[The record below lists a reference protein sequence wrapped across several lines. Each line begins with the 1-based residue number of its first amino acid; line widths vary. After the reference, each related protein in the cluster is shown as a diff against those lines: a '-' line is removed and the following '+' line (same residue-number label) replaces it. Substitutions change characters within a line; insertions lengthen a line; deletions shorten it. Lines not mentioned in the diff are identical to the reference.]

1 MLDWMKGNEGPE
13 ATGCLSSP
21 YTSTTSLTRLCSDT
35 SKFLEPPETPA
46 PVFAIRAFKSALF
59 GTPGAEEEKDQTS
72 DLKKPVQSR
81 SKSDSTNSIPI
92 PVPAQSEKEDPKQ
105 DDTLFNPTGS
115 PTKSI
120 LVTPG
125 TISNRR
131 KTVSFGDGVVDNEGK
146 RDSQLTKAV
155 VKTPPNPAGNLTAQW
170 MSGSAEGR
178 PRSQLTQ
185 TLMDARDNASK
196 NAEGAETSPSKSAA
210 RAQMKDDSSADDITV
225 NLEDPRSES
234 GKYWKTEFDN
244 YRTRTNREIKTL
256 IHYRSVAKS
265 YARKKDTEALRLADK
280 LREEEEKV
288 ADMER
293 QVSRLAATIV
303 GENSKANKE
312 DLIHD
317 LSRQTTLALQYKQQV
332 SSLRKSL
339 EQQGVVG
346 DNTATLSEPAK
357 KSPSE
362 NTSEELRKAQQEL
375 KQANARIEELMRQ
388 QKPTQNPDLK
398 ELQSLAQSSEKK
410 AQDLEKEN
418 HSLKQTMA
426 RVKQEMSRYE
436 GRRKEKETKFRQ
448 REIKLEGRVQEYRER
463 LKKVTQE
470 HRESEDALRAG
481 FNEER
486 RRMQSQI
493 DTLKLRATNAER
505 IPALMPQQ
513 RHTFSPRKDH
523 TGVQI
528 HEFAELDHPEVEEAT
543 EDIEAPPSP
552 SPRTKT
558 RHTRNATTGTFDLK
572 RATQKITA
580 DDAEVTHY
588 LHEILDRPRPK
599 SYQFDKDPVITSS
612 HGTAPLK
619 SLDRNLKTH
628 SHQPT
633 GDKQRSYRSLY
644 LHDSEDTGNRPGQ
657 ATRSRPHIRS
667 TLDNIS
673 GLPSSHA
680 GPYAGQTISG
690 ERGGRPTGLA
700 DVSISPERYASAQ
713 SRLQQKKNIRRLRA
727 MGEGNI
733 RPMIASGV
741 GQN

>member
-13 ATGCLSSP
+13 AT
-21 YTSTTSLTRLCSDT
+21 DT
-35 SKFLEPPETPA
+35 SKLLEPPETPA

-72 DLKKPVQSR
+72 DLNKPVHHR
-81 SKSDSTNSIPI
+81 SKGDSTNSIPI
-92 PVPAQSEKEDPKQ
+92 PVPVQAEKEDPKQ
-105 DDTLFNPTGS
+105 DDSLFNPAGS

-146 RDSQLTKAV
+146 RDSQSTKV

-210 RAQMKDDSSADDITV
+210 RVQMKEDSSADDITV

-234 GKYWKTEFDN
+234 GKYWKMEFDN
-244 YRTRTNREIKTL
+244 YRARTNREIKTL

-357 KSPSE
+357 KSPPAG
-362 NTSEELRKAQQEL
+362 TSGELLKAQQEL
-375 KQANARIEELMRQ
+375 KQANAKIEELMRQ
-388 QKPTQNPDLK
+388 QKPTQTPDLQ

-418 HSLKQTMA
+418 LSLKQTMA

-436 GRRKEKETKFRQ
+436 GRRKDKETRFRQ

-470 HRESEDALRAG
+470 RRESEDALRAS
-481 FNEER
+481 FDEER

-523 TGVQI
+523 TGVQT
-528 HEFAELDHPEVEEAT
+528 HDFAESDHPEIEEAT

-572 RATQKITA
+572 RATQRITA

-588 LHEILDRPRPK
+588 LHEILDKPRPK
-599 SYQFDKDPVITSS
+599 SYQFDKDPIITSS
-612 HGTAPLK
+612 HDTAPLK

-628 SHQPT
+628 AHQPT

-644 LHDSEDTGNRPGQ
+644 RHDSENNGTQPGHT
-657 ATRSRPHIRS
+657 TRSRPHIRS

-673 GLPSSHA
+673 GLPNSHT
-680 GPYAGQTISG
+680 GTYAGHTISGG
-690 ERGGRPTGLA
+690 ERGGRRTGLA
-700 DVSISPERYASAQ
+700 DMSRELISPERVAAAQ
-713 SRLQQKKNIRRLRA
+713 SRLQQKKDSRRLRA

-733 RPMIASGV
+733 RPMISSGV

>member
-1 MLDWMKGNEGPE
+1 
-13 ATGCLSSP
+13 
-21 YTSTTSLTRLCSDT
+21 
-35 SKFLEPPETPA
+35 
-46 PVFAIRAFKSALF
+46 VFAIRAFKSALF
-59 GTPGAEEEKDQTS
+59 GTPGAEEENDPTS
-72 DLKKPVQSR
+72 DLNKPAYHR
-81 SKSDSTNSIPI
+81 SKGDSTNSIPI
-92 PVPAQSEKEDPKQ
+92 PVPVQAEKEDPKQ
-105 DDTLFNPTGS
+105 DDSLFNPAGS

-146 RDSQLTKAV
+146 RDSQSAKV

-210 RAQMKDDSSADDITV
+210 RVQMKEDSSADDITV

-234 GKYWKTEFDN
+234 GKYWKMEFDN
-244 YRTRTNREIKTL
+244 YRARTNREIKTL

-346 DNTATLSEPAK
+346 DNTAILSEPAK
-357 KSPSE
+357 KSPPAD
-362 NTSEELRKAQQEL
+362 TSGELLKAQQEL
-375 KQANARIEELMRQ
+375 KQANAKIEELMRQ
-388 QKPTQNPDLK
+388 QKPTQNPDLQ

-436 GRRKEKETKFRQ
+436 GRRKDKETRFRQ

-470 HRESEDALRAG
+470 RRESEDALRAS
-481 FNEER
+481 FDEER

-513 RHTFSPRKDH
+513 RHTFSPGKDH
-523 TGVQI
+523 TGVQT
-528 HEFAELDHPEVEEAT
+528 HDFAEPDHPEIEEDT

-588 LHEILDRPRPK
+588 LHEILDKPRPK
-599 SYQFDKDPVITSS
+599 SYQFDKDPIINSS
-612 HGTAPLK
+612 HDTAPLK

-628 SHQPT
+628 AHQPT

-644 LHDSEDTGNRPGQ
+644 RHDSENNGTQPGHT
-657 ATRSRPHIRS
+657 ARSRPHIRS

-673 GLPSSHA
+673 GPPKSHT
-680 GPYAGQTISG
+680 GTYAGHTISG
-690 ERGGRPTGLA
+690 GDRGGRRTGLV
-700 DVSISPERYASAQ
+700 DVSRELISPERVAAAQ
-713 SRLQQKKNIRRLRA
+713 SRLQQKKDIRRLRA

-733 RPMIASGV
+733 RPMVSSGV

>member
-1 MLDWMKGNEGPE
+1 
-13 ATGCLSSP
+13 
-21 YTSTTSLTRLCSDT
+21 
-35 SKFLEPPETPA
+35 
-46 PVFAIRAFKSALF
+46 VFAIRAFKSALF

-72 DLKKPVQSR
+72 DLNKPAHHR

-92 PVPAQSEKEDPKQ
+92 PVPAPAQSEKEDPKQ
-105 DDTLFNPTGS
+105 DDSLFNPAGS

-146 RDSQLTKAV
+146 RDNQSTKV

-170 MSGSAEGR
+170 MSGSADGR

-210 RAQMKDDSSADDITV
+210 RFQMKDDSSADDITV

-346 DNTATLSEPAK
+346 DNTATLNEPVK
-357 KSPSE
+357 KSPPVD
-362 NTSEELRKAQQEL
+362 TSEELRKAQQEL
-375 KQANARIEELMRQ
+375 KQANAKIEELTRE
-388 QKPTQNPDLK
+388 QKPSQNPDLK
-398 ELQSLAQSSEKK
+398 ELQNLAQSSEKK

-436 GRRKEKETKFRQ
+436 GRRKEKETRFRQ

-470 HRESEDALRAG
+470 RRESEDALRAS
-481 FNEER
+481 FDEER

-523 TGVQI
+523 TGVQT
-528 HEFAELDHPEVEEAT
+528 HDFAELDHPVIEEAT

-572 RATQKITA
+572 RASQKITA

-599 SYQFDKDPVITSS
+599 SYQFDKGHVMPSS
-612 HGTAPLK
+612 LDTAPLK

-628 SHQPT
+628 AHQPT

-644 LHDSEDTGNRPGQ
+644 LHEPENTGTRPGHTQ
-657 ATRSRPHIRS
+657 RSRPHIRS

-673 GLPSSHA
+673 GLPNTDT
-680 GPYAGQTISG
+680 GNYAGHTISGG
-690 ERGGRPTGLA
+690 ERGGRRTGLA
-700 DVSISPERYASAQ
+700 DVSKELLSPERIAAAH
-713 SRLQQKKNIRRLRA
+713 SRLHQKKNIRRLRA

-733 RPMIASGV
+733 RPMVPSGV
-741 GQN
+741 GQS